1 MDEDKLSQIVSRK
14 EFHEAVRSSLVLAAD
29 AGASE
34 ICLVDTDFQDWPLNE
49 RAVVETLTRWAASQR
64 RLVLFAH
71 SFEALPRSAPRFT
84 EWRRQWSHIVQCRSD
99 PDLEA
104 QQVPTLLLVPGQAS
118 LRLVD
123 PVHFRG
129 VLSGRATDEV
139 QARETIDAL
148 LQRSIEAF
156 PPTTLGL

>member
-1 MDEDKLSQIVSRK
+1 MDEDKLSQITSRK
-14 EFHEAVRSSLVLAAD
+14 EFHEAIRSSLVLAAD

-49 RAVVETLTRWAASQR
+49 RALVETLARWATSHR
-64 RLVLFAH
+64 KLVLFAH
-71 SFEALPRSAPRFT
+71 SFEALPRSAPRFA